1 MVSYF
6 SYIEHIKR
14 LHKKFHDF
22 TTLLKLIMKFTS
34 LGQKQ
39 EKEKEK
45 PRSALFTWVT
55 VCIIRPL
62 EKFLLP
68 CRVLG
73 RDLEQSTCTG
83 NSIPGSLMIVGG
95 EGEA

>member
-45 PRSALFTWVT
+45 PHSALFT
-55 VCIIRPL
+55 
-62 EKFLLP
+62 
-68 CRVLG
+68 
-73 RDLEQSTCTG
+73 
-83 NSIPGSLMIVGG
+83 
-95 EGEA
+95 